1 MNAAFIEMLKKRMA
15 GLEEKESNLEAWKSG
30 TALLLTRIFGEGNS
44 YSKEIES
51 MKVDYSSWSLRD
63 ATSDYNPREASKRLG
78 HEILEM
84 AIAELQLPVQQAKGS
99 QSIITLLEDKSGK
112 LEEAIAKKDEQALQN
127 LLKNE
132 KKEVLITLLAKVL
145 VE

>member
-1 MNAAFIEMLKKRMA
+1 METAFIEMLKKRMA
-15 GLEEKESNLEAWKSG
+15 GLEEKEFNLEAWKSG